1 MERKMMVKRILAVAI
16 ASLCVVSYAQA
27 DVTLYGIA
35 QKSIDYG
42 NGPTGERKFSMQDIG
57 SRVGFKG
64 TDKLDNGSTLLWKL
78 ETGLDKGFGSRE
90 AWIGYENKDAGTLRF
105 GKSKGAYDLLVETF
119 DLFESNTTLAN
130 TLQDNTYRTRHE
142 SGIYYSTPANLG
154 GFAANLNY
162 VIDSGKFSGDKADV
176 EDQKGY
182 DATISYTHAKF
193 AAYAGTA
200 RINNLARSGAQ
211 AAKEQKGA
219 HLTSYI
225 VGAKV
230 FPMAGLQIGAAYQH
244 AKQDQL
250 GGGDFKRD
258 SGIVMAQYEVGNWVP
273 RVGYVYQGVGKMNG
287 TGEKNLAKANHFQIG
302 TDYNLS
308 KSSLLYVEAAV
319 IQNKDQNSFSTSISE
334 GLAST
339 PKVVSAGMI
348 LLF

>member
-1 MERKMMVKRILAVAI
+1 MTFKKILATAI

-42 NGPTGERKFSMQDIG
+42 NDAADNKKFSMQDIG

-64 TDKLDNGSTLLWKL
+64 LDKLDNGSNLLWKL

-130 TLQDNTYRTRHE
+130 TFQDVTYNTRHDNA
-142 SGIYYSTPANLG
+142 IYYTSPNWG
-154 GFAANLNY
+154 GFTANVNA
-162 VIDSGKFSGDKADV
+162 VIDSTAGISSS
-176 EDQKGY
+176 QKGY
-182 DATISYTHAKF
+182 DATVNYTHSKF
-193 AAYAGTA
+193 AIYAGTA
-200 RINNLARSGAQ
+200 SLKNMARKSLTGGAVV
-211 AAKEQKGA
+211 KSDSKV
-219 HLTSYI
+219 TSYLL
-225 VGAKV
+225 GAKV
-230 FPMAGLQIGAAYQH
+230 FPVEGLQIGALYQNT
-244 AKQDQL
+244 KQDAAFA
-250 GGGDFKRD
+250 GGEFKRD
-258 SGIVMAQYEVGNWVP
+258 SAIIMAQYEVGKWVP
-273 RVGYVYQGVGKMNG
+273 RVGYVYQGEGKQGN
-287 TGEKNLAKANHFQIG
+287 KKVLAKANHFQIG

-308 KSSLLYVEAAV
+308 KSSLLYVEGAV
-319 IQNKDQNSFSTSISE
+319 IQNKDQNAFSTSISE